1 MSPVGTHT
9 HIRMGFRLGGAAN
22 LKPVWSPDSQTLL
35 VNESRDMDNDTF
47 DVYTL
52 DVVTHKAKKKFKNV
66 APVYGW
72 VEAK

>member
-1 MSPVGTHT
+1 
-9 HIRMGFRLGGAAN
+9 
-22 LKPVWSPDSQTLL
+22 
-35 VNESRDMDNDTF
+35 MDNDTF